1 LRVAALYDI
10 HGHLPALEAV
20 LAEID
25 ELRVDTI
32 LVGGDVAAGLYPSG
46 TLERLRSLGDR
57 VRWIRGNADREL
69 SEPAVEREGGAAATV
84 LEWLRSELSDEQ
96 LAFLYGLPEQAVIE
110 VDGLGS
116 VRFCHATP
124 RNDLEIV
131 TDASPPERLREVLA
145 GVREPVVVCG
155 HTHMQF
161 DLRIGPTR
169 FVNAGS
175 VGMPYED
182 EPGAYWATLG
192 PGVEL
197 RRTLYP
203 DELPSASG
211 FPDEWPQA
219 SRQEATSFFESVAG
233 A

>member
-1 LRVAALYDI
+1 VRVAALYDV
-10 HGHLPALEAV
+10 HGNLAALDAV
-20 LAEID
+20 LAE
-25 ELRVDTI
+25 VDADVI
-32 LVGGDVAAGLYPSG
+32 LVGGDIAAGLYPSQ

-69 SEPAVEREGGAAATV
+69 MERLVEREGGAPAETLAWVRAALT
-84 LEWLRSELSDEQ
+84 DEQ
-96 LAFLYGLPEQAVIE
+96 LAFLYALPEQQVLE
-110 VDGLGS
+110 VDGLGP

-124 RNDLEIV
+124 RNDVEIV
-131 TDASPPERLREVLA
+131 TDASPLERLREVLA

-161 DLRIGPTR
+161 DLRVGETR

-182 EPGAYWATLG
+182 EPGAYWAVLG
-192 PGVEL
+192 PDVEL
-197 RRTLYP
+197 RRTAYDAAIP
-203 DELPSASG
+203 GDSG

-219 SRQEATSFFESVAG
+219 SREEATTFFESIAG

>member
-1 LRVAALYDI
+1 LRVAAFYDI

-20 LAEID
+20 LAEVD
-25 ELRVDTI
+25 ESRVDTI
-32 LVGGDVAAGLYPSG
+32 LVGGDVAAGLYPSE

-69 SEPAVEREGGAAATV
+69 SEPVVEREGGAAATTV
-84 LEWLRSELSDEQ
+84 EWVRSQLSDEQ
-96 LAFLYGLPEQAVIE
+96 LAFLYGLPDQAVIE

-124 RNDLEIV
+124 RNDTEIV
-131 TDASPPERLREVLA
+131 TDASPPGRLREVLA

-161 DLRIGPTR
+161 DLRVGTKR

-182 EPGAYWATLG
+182 EPGAYWAILG
-192 PGVEL
+192 LGVEL
-197 RRTLYP
+197 RRTACA
-203 DELPSASG
+203 DEIPADSG
-211 FPDEWPQA
+211 FPDEWPRG
-219 SRQEATSFFESVAG
+219 SRQEATAFFESVAG